1 MIPEQDREVLIDLAR
16 VAVQEG
22 LSPVVVGAGARLLLL
37 DWGLEI
43 DGGRATT
50 DWDIAVRVDSWS
62 EFHRFRGA
70 LVALEGDRFTP
81 TSHEHRVV
89 HCSGRP
95 VDIIPYGGVESP
107 PGSIEWPSDQRRLAV
122 EPLSRCSKECQR
134 IDLGS
139 GRSILV
145 VTVPALALLK
155 AFAYLERRRDGE
167 VRDLEDFDF
176 ILRSYVALAG
186 DERVFEEAPDLLA
199 EGLLAPEDAGA
210 FLLGLDLARG
220 FAEEDLRP
228 VLRLVE
234 EANDVYGELVS
245 ALTKSFWDDE
255 RDQADRKAI
264 QARFAAVRRGLA
276 AGSDL

>member
-1 MIPEQDREVLIDLAR
+1 M
-16 VAVQEG
+16 
-22 LSPVVVGAGARLLLL
+22 
-37 DWGLEI
+37 
-43 DGGRATT
+43 
-50 DWDIAVRVDSWS
+50 
-62 EFHRFRGA
+62 
-70 LVALEGDRFTP
+70 
-81 TSHEHRVV
+81 
-89 HCSGRP
+89 
-95 VDIIPYGGVESP
+95 
-107 PGSIEWPSDQRRLAV
+107 
-122 EPLSRCSKECQR
+122 
-134 IDLGS
+134 
-139 GRSILV
+139 
-145 VTVPALALLK
+145 
-155 AFAYLERRRDGE
+155 
-167 VRDLEDFDF
+167 RDLEDFDF